1 MHIDLFTYAEDEL
14 TSDLWPQRLERTVFF
29 SANEGDLMGVGTDRS
44 FHWTVC
50 KSLQFNVSLLASTI
64 NGSELHFAAGVQLG
78 N

>member
-14 TSDLWPQRLERTVFF
+14 TSDLNAWREQCFLVQMKVI
-29 SANEGDLMGVGTDRS
+29 SWGVGTDRS